1 MKKMT
6 LPLALVVAAALSA
19 QPALAQKGGHGNGHG
34 NGKSGEVHG
43 NRSRDRDDDDRDRAS
58 DRRRDDDRRDSRNY
72 RSSTSSDRRLQRR
85 VPAGW
90 CTGRGN
96 PHNTVANCGRG
107 DNRYD
112 RRYDPR
118 YNGGVTYDRYG
129 NRTGSGS
136 YDRYGNRTGST
147 YDRYG
152 NRTGTYGN
160 TSRAGYDAW
169 KRDHDQRCRQ
179 LSAQRPLDLRY
190 QLQVRNQCAAETQ
203 EARRRY
209 GV

>member
-19 QPALAQKGGHGNGHG
+19 QPALAQKGGHGHDRGDRG
-34 NGKSGEVHG
+34 RSGEARG
-43 NRSRDRDDDDRDRAS
+43 ERSRDRDDDRGRAE
-58 DRRRDDDRRDSRNY
+58 DRRRDDSRTW
-72 RSSTSSDRRLQRR
+72 RSSNSSDRRLERR
-85 VPAGW
+85 VPPGW

-112 RRYDPR
+112 PR
-118 YNGGVTYDRYG
+118 YNGGQ
-129 NRTGSGS
+129 
-136 YDRYGNRTGST
+136 T

-152 NRTGTYGN
+152 NRTGTGTYDRYGN
-160 TSRAGYDAW
+160 RTGTGGYDRYGNRTGTYNNGGRSGYDAW
-169 KRDHDQRCRQ
+169 KRDHDQRCRD
-179 LSAQRPLDLRY
+179 LSRQRPLDLRY
-190 QLQVRNQCAAETQ
+190 QLQVRNQCAAETR